1 LNPDFE
7 DATLHQLFSSADAS
21 GDGQLQLEEFI
32 AWIFAEDQ
40 QLSFPGAPSFGFTYV
55 ISNAPR
61 AELNGEYVQ
70 QDQQYGHR
78 PVFYC
83 ARTGKYLFYHAPHR
97 QWQIYAKPSTRAIA
111 RLKTQRS
118 PQMALGANWE
128 VRQQTGTEATYVEAS
143 EALGENRR
151 EIVDMATPIPL
162 IPDSSSHSSCSNL
175 VHSSIGFHFYN
186 SSFEEPQLATTPFWC
201 CLSPCGTHLGSQF
214 LGVLTQG

>member
-1 LNPDFE
+1 MDEHFSFAIESPQTAGWPQNSRFILGAVAPTRKALNPDFE

-55 ISNAPR
+55 ISNASR

-83 ARTGKYLFYHAPHR
+83 AVTGKYLFYHAPHE

-128 VRQQTGTEATYVEAS
+128 VRQQTGTEATYVEVS
-143 EALGENRR
+143 EPVGEN
-151 EIVDMATPIPL
+151 
-162 IPDSSSHSSCSNL
+162 
-175 VHSSIGFHFYN
+175 
-186 SSFEEPQLATTPFWC
+186 
-201 CLSPCGTHLGSQF
+201 
-214 LGVLTQG
+214 QGGRSWKWLPRSGCQS